1 MFKEL
6 SRIIKHTG
14 IYGLGIVLSKA
25 VGFFLIPLYT
35 HYLRPA
41 DYGVLELL
49 DLIVFLAGQFT
60 GLGILAALFRFYA
73 AYKSEQDKKEVISTA
88 ILFNAGVSLLIV
100 ALMNVFASPI
110 AAGVF
115 GNSQLA
121 SLVRMIS
128 LTLLFSNLGEIPM
141 ACIRAQERTLL
152 FVSLGLVGM
161 LVGASLKVTAVAVL
175 QKGVVGVVYAGV
187 ISTALFGVATSIW
200 VLRQVPRRIVP
211 QKLKAMLRYGL
222 PMVPW
227 GLNMYVLTFSDRF
240 FLRHFGTLADV
251 GVYALG
257 YKLAM
262 VVTLLVTGPFSLL
275 WQWHQFELAKQ
286 QDAKA
291 IYARI
296 QIYIMLAS
304 VFVGLAIAL
313 MAKDVVRLIS
323 PPSYW
328 PAARIVPLIVMC
340 YILDNVRSV
349 VTSGVLIKQATHK
362 LIGISFIV
370 ISSNLLLNYL
380 LISRFLAMGAAIA
393 TLLSYGLNLGLCYR
407 AAQRV
412 YGVRYEFGRNAIA
425 LGSATAI
432 YLASQWVDLPL
443 LASILMNCSFLLLF
457 VLVAVWLLDDEER
470 LMFQKIGLS
479 LASRM
484 RAAFVRAE

>member
-6 SRIIKHTG
+6 NRIIKHTG

-25 VGFFLIPLYT
+25 VGFLLIPLYT
-35 HYLRPA
+35 HYLKPA

-49 DLIVFLAGQFT
+49 DLIVFLAGNFT
-60 GLGILAALFRFYA
+60 GLGIFAAVFRFYA
-73 AYKSEQDKKEVISTA
+73 AYETEPDKREVISTA
-88 ILFNAGVSLLIV
+88 ILFNAGVSLLVV

-110 AAGVF
+110 AVGVF
-115 GNSQLA
+115 GSSQLA
-121 SLVRMIS
+121 PLVRLVS
-128 LTLLFSNLGEIPM
+128 FTLFFSNLTEIPF
-141 ACIRAQERTLL
+141 AYLRVRERTFH
-152 FVSLGLVGM
+152 FVLLGLART
-161 LVGASLKVTAVAVL
+161 LVGATSMVIAVAVL
-175 QKGVVGVVYAGV
+175 QKGVVGAVYAGV
-187 ISTALFGVATSIW
+187 ISNALFGVATSIW

-211 QKLKAMLRYGL
+211 QKLKAMLSYGL
-222 PMVPW
+222 PLVPW

-262 VVTLLVTGPFSLL
+262 VVTLLVTSPFSLL
-275 WQWHQFELAKQ
+275 WQWHQFELAKHE
-286 QDAKA
+286 DAKT

-304 VFVGLAIAL
+304 VFVGLGIAL
-313 MAKDVVRLIS
+313 MAKDLLRVIS

-328 PAARIVPLIVMC
+328 SGARIVPLIVMC
-340 YILDNVRSV
+340 YVLENVRSV
-349 VTSGVLIKQATHK
+349 VTSGILVQQATRK
-362 LIGISFIV
+362 LMGISFIV
-370 ISSNLLLNYL
+370 IASNLLLNYL

-412 YGVRYEFGRNAIA
+412 YQVHYEYGRNAIA
-425 LGSATAI
+425 IGSAVAI

-443 LASILMNCSFLLLF
+443 LASTLMNCSFLLLF
-457 VLVAVWLLDDEER
+457 VLVAVWLLNDEER

-484 RAAFVRAE
+484 RAAFARAE